1 MKRKSVSGEESE
13 RKKQKV
19 INQFDLERDDL
30 NFICPSNILNSI
42 AGEIVD
48 DWRMIGCELGV
59 SSKVLKSIPLNRFLN
74 SPEEQAVA
82 MLDAWAEEKGRE
94 ATCLKLANV
103 LLKRNKISTLENFC
117 ELVKL
122 EVDKM
127 ET

>member
-1 MKRKSVSGEESE
+1 MKRKTVSGEEIE
-13 RKKQKV
+13 RKEQKV
-19 INQFDLERDDL
+19 MNKFDLERDDL
-30 NFICPSNILNSI
+30 KFRCPSNILNSI

-48 DWRMIGCELGV
+48 DWNMIGRELDV
-59 SSKVLKSIPLNRFLN
+59 STKVLKSIPLNRFLN

-127 ET
+127 KM

>member
-48 DWRMIGCELGV
+48 DWNMIGRELGV
-59 SSKVLKSIPLNRFLN
+59 STKVLKSIPLNRDLH

-82 MLDAWAEEKGRE
+82 MLDAWAKEKGRE

-127 ET
+127 KT

>member
-1 MKRKSVSGEESE
+1 MKRKTVSGEEIE
-13 RKKQKV
+13 RKEQNVMNK
-19 INQFDLERDDL
+19 FDLERDDL
-30 NFICPSNILNSI
+30 KFRCPCSISNSI

-48 DWRMIGCELGV
+48 DWRMIGCELDV
-59 SSKVLKSIPLNRFLN
+59 SSKVLKSIPLNRDLH

-127 ET
+127 KT